1 MVKPLKKGKPQPGS
15 SVSNKQSENI
25 DPLRVIEL
33 CPTKFFFS
41 RSKIRPVR
49 RCSLNVALIEIFF
62 SVLQDQNVKLIR
74 ELRLEIERLKGIIRT
89 SEQTGDQVGW
99 FETGCW
105 YKLPLV

>member
-1 MVKPLKKGKPQPGS
+1 MVIPLKKGKPQPGS

-25 DPLRVIEL
+25 DQLRVIEL
-33 CPTKFFFS
+33 CPTKFFS
-41 RSKIRPVR
+41 RSKIRPVP

-89 SEQTGDQVGW
+89 SEKTGDQVGW